1 LIKVKWTYEGAGVSL
16 RAADEWIDLVK
27 RAASIA
33 QEGVISGIGGFS
45 GLYDLGDDLCL
56 AACCDG
62 VGTKLEIAKKADQFA
77 GLGQDL
83 VAMNVNDLI
92 TCGARPLFFLDYI
105 ACGKLDGQR
114 FSGLIYG
121 IAEACRQSG
130 CALLG
135 GETAEMPGTYPPD
148 GFDLAGFAV
157 GLAKKSKLIT
167 GQDITAGDLLV
178 GLPSSGLHSN
188 GFSLVRKVLLEDG
201 LKLSLD
207 SDPLGEGRPLYKT
220 LLEPTRLYP
229 RIIVKIMEKVR
240 IKAMA
245 HITGGGLEGNVMR
258 VIPEGLAISV
268 DYRSWKR
275 PKIYDLIAKAGVEE
289 GEMRKVFNLGIGF
302 VLIIERTDLSD
313 LEDTLKEMSEPY
325 CVIGEVITA

>member
-1 LIKVKWTYEGAGVSL
+1 VIGMKWTYEQAGVSL
-16 RAADEWIDLVK
+16 KASDDWIDIVK
-27 RAASIA
+27 QAASIA
-33 QEGVISGIGGFS
+33 QEGVISGIGGFA
-45 GLYDLGDDLCL
+45 GLYELGDDLCL

-114 FSGLIYG
+114 FSGFIYG
-121 IAEACRQSG
+121 IAEACKQSG

-135 GETAEMPGTYPPD
+135 GETAEMPGTYLSD

-157 GLAKKSKLIT
+157 GIVKKSNIIT
-167 GQDITAGDLLV
+167 GRDVTAGDLLI
-178 GLPSSGLHSN
+178 GLASSGLHSN

-229 RIIVKIMEKVR
+229 RIIAKIMEKAK

-245 HITGGGLEGNVMR
+245 HITGGGLEANVKR
-258 VIPEGLAISV
+258 VIPDGLAIAV
-268 DYRSWKR
+268 NYDSWER
-275 PKIYDLIAKAGVEE
+275 PKIYGLIAEAGVEE
-289 GEMRKVFNLGIGF
+289 EEMRKVFNLGIGF
-302 VLIIERTDLSD
+302 VLVADKADLSFI
-313 LEDTLKEMSEPY
+313 EDTLKEMGEPY
-325 CVIGEVITA
+325 CVIGEVIKA

>member
-1 LIKVKWTYEGAGVSL
+1 MKWTYEGAGVSL
-16 RAADEWIDLVK
+16 RAADEWIDIVK

-201 LKLSLD
+201 LKLSFD

-229 RIIVKIMEKVR
+229 GIVAKIMEKVR

-268 DYRSWKR
+268 DYSSWKR

-302 VLIIERTDLSD
+302 VLVIERTDLLS

>member
-1 LIKVKWTYEGAGVSL
+1 MKWTYEGAGVSL
-16 RAADEWIDLVK
+16 KAADDWIDIVK

-105 ACGKLDGQR
+105 ACGRLDGQR

-167 GQDITAGDLLV
+167 GQDITACDLLV

-229 RIIVKIMEKVR
+229 GIVAKIMEKVR

-268 DYRSWKR
+268 DYSSWKR

-302 VLIIERTDLSD
+302 VLVIERTDLSG

>member
-1 LIKVKWTYEGAGVSL
+1 MKWTYEGAGVSL
-16 RAADEWIDLVK
+16 KAADDWIDIVK

-229 RIIVKIMEKVR
+229 GIVAKIMEKVR

-268 DYRSWKR
+268 DYSSWKR

-302 VLIIERTDLSD
+302 VLVIERTDLSG
-313 LEDTLKEMSEPY
+313 LEDTLKEMNEPY

>member
-1 LIKVKWTYEGAGVSL
+1 MKWTYEGAGVSL
-16 RAADEWIDLVK
+16 KAADDWIDIVK

-167 GQDITAGDLLV
+167 GQDITACDLLV
-178 GLPSSGLHSN
+178 GLPSSGIHSN

-201 LKLSLD
+201 LNLSLD

-229 RIIVKIMEKVR
+229 GIVAKIMEKVR

-268 DYRSWKR
+268 DYSSWKR

-302 VLIIERTDLSD
+302 VLVIERTDLSG
-313 LEDTLKEMSEPY
+313 LEDTLKEMNEPY

>member
-1 LIKVKWTYEGAGVSL
+1 MKWTYEGAGVSL
-16 RAADEWIDLVK
+16 RAADDWIDIVK

-105 ACGKLDGQR
+105 ACGRLDGQR

-229 RIIVKIMEKVR
+229 GIVAKIMEKVR

-268 DYRSWKR
+268 DYSSWKR

-302 VLIIERTDLSD
+302 VLVIERTDLSD
-313 LEDTLKEMSEPY
+313 LEDALKEMNEPY

>member
-1 LIKVKWTYEGAGVSL
+1 MKWTYEGAGVSL
-16 RAADEWIDLVK
+16 RAADDWIDIVK

-167 GQDITAGDLLV
+167 GQDITACDLLV

-229 RIIVKIMEKVR
+229 GIVAKIMEKVR

-268 DYRSWKR
+268 DYSSWKR

-302 VLIIERTDLSD
+302 VLVIERTDLSG

>member
-1 LIKVKWTYEGAGVSL
+1 MKWTYEGAGVSL
-16 RAADEWIDLVK
+16 RAADDWIDIVK

-105 ACGKLDGQR
+105 ACGRLDGQR

-229 RIIVKIMEKVR
+229 GIVAKIMEKVR

-268 DYRSWKR
+268 DYSSWKR
-275 PKIYDLIAKAGVEE
+275 SKIYDLIAKAGVEE

-302 VLIIERTDLSD
+302 VLVIERTDLSD
-313 LEDTLKEMSEPY
+313 LEDALKEMNEPY

>member
-1 LIKVKWTYEGAGVSL
+1 MKWTYEGAGVSL
-16 RAADEWIDLVK
+16 RAADEWIDIVK

-114 FSGLIYG
+114 FSSLIYG

-229 RIIVKIMEKVR
+229 GIVAKIMEKVR

-268 DYRSWKR
+268 DYSSWKR

-302 VLIIERTDLSD
+302 VLVIERTDLSG

-325 CVIGEVITA
+325 CVIGEVIKA

>member
-1 LIKVKWTYEGAGVSL
+1 VKWTYEGAGVSL

-167 GQDITAGDLLV
+167 GQDITACDLLV

-229 RIIVKIMEKVR
+229 GIVAKIMEKVR

-268 DYRSWKR
+268 DYSSWKR

-302 VLIIERTDLSD
+302 VLVIERTDLSG

>member
-1 LIKVKWTYEGAGVSL
+1 MKWTYEGAGVSL
-16 RAADEWIDLVK
+16 RAADDWIDIVK

-105 ACGKLDGQR
+105 ACGRLDGQR

-167 GQDITAGDLLV
+167 GQDITACDLLV

-229 RIIVKIMEKVR
+229 RIIAKIMEKVR

-268 DYRSWKR
+268 DYSSWKR

-302 VLIIERTDLSD
+302 VLVIERTDLSG

>member
-1 LIKVKWTYEGAGVSL
+1 MSL
-16 RAADEWIDLVK
+16 RAADEWIDIVK

-229 RIIVKIMEKVR
+229 GIVAKIMEKVR

-268 DYRSWKR
+268 DYSSWKR

-302 VLIIERTDLSD
+302 VLVIEKTDLPD

>member
-1 LIKVKWTYEGAGVSL
+1 VKWTYEGAGVSL
-16 RAADEWIDLVK
+16 RAADDWIDIVK

-105 ACGKLDGQR
+105 ACGRLDGQR

-167 GQDITAGDLLV
+167 GQDITACDLLV

-229 RIIVKIMEKVR
+229 GIVAKIMEKVR

-268 DYRSWKR
+268 DYSSWKR

-289 GEMRKVFNLGIGF
+289 GEMRKVFKLRHRF
-302 VLIIERTDLSD
+302 VLVIERT
-313 LEDTLKEMSEPY
+313 TFPALKTP
-325 CVIGEVITA
+325 

>member
-1 LIKVKWTYEGAGVSL
+1 MKWTYEGAGVSL
-16 RAADEWIDLVK
+16 RAADEWIDIVK

-229 RIIVKIMEKVR
+229 GIVAKIMEKVR

-268 DYRSWKR
+268 DYSSWKR

-302 VLIIERTDLSD
+302 VLVIEKTDLSD
-313 LEDTLKEMSEPY
+313 LEDALKEMNEPY

>member
-1 LIKVKWTYEGAGVSL
+1 VIKVKWTYEGAGVSL
-16 RAADEWIDLVK
+16 RAADEWIDIVK

-229 RIIVKIMEKVR
+229 GIVAKIMEKVR

-268 DYRSWKR
+268 DYSSWKR

-302 VLIIERTDLSD
+302 VLVIERTDLSG

>member
-1 LIKVKWTYEGAGVSL
+1 VKWTYEGAGVSL
-16 RAADEWIDLVK
+16 KAADDWIDIVK

-62 VGTKLEIAKKADQFA
+62 VGTKLEIAKKANQLA

-92 TCGARPLFFLDYI
+92 TCGARPLFFLDYL

-114 FSGLIYG
+114 FSSLIYG

-229 RIIVKIMEKVR
+229 GIVAKIMEKVR

-268 DYRSWKR
+268 DYSSWKR

-302 VLIIERTDLSD
+302 VLVIERTDLLS

>member
-1 LIKVKWTYEGAGVSL
+1 MKWTYEGAGVSL
-16 RAADEWIDLVK
+16 RAADDWIDIVK

-167 GQDITAGDLLV
+167 GQDITACDLLV

-229 RIIVKIMEKVR
+229 RIIAKIMEKVR

-268 DYRSWKR
+268 DYSSWKR

-302 VLIIERTDLSD
+302 VLVIERTDLSG

>member
-1 LIKVKWTYEGAGVSL
+1 MKWTYEGAGVSL
-16 RAADEWIDLVK
+16 KAADDWIDIVK

-105 ACGKLDGQR
+105 ACGRLDGQR

-229 RIIVKIMEKVR
+229 GIVAKIMEKVR

-268 DYRSWKR
+268 DYSSWKR
-275 PKIYDLIAKAGVEE
+275 PKIYVLIAKAGVEE

-302 VLIIERTDLSD
+302 VLVIERTDLSG

>member
-1 LIKVKWTYEGAGVSL
+1 VKWTYEGAGVSL
-16 RAADEWIDLVK
+16 KAADDWIDIVK

-229 RIIVKIMEKVR
+229 GIVAKIMEKVR

-268 DYRSWKR
+268 DYSSWKR
-275 PKIYDLIAKAGVEE
+275 SKIYDLIAKAGVEE

-302 VLIIERTDLSD
+302 VLVIEKTDLSD
-313 LEDTLKEMSEPY
+313 LEDALKEMNEPY

>member
-1 LIKVKWTYEGAGVSL
+1 MKWTYEGAGVSL
-16 RAADEWIDLVK
+16 RAADDWIDIVK

-114 FSGLIYG
+114 FSSLIYG

-229 RIIVKIMEKVR
+229 GIVAKIMEKVR

-268 DYRSWKR
+268 DYSSWKR

-302 VLIIERTDLSD
+302 VLVIEKTDLSD
-313 LEDTLKEMSEPY
+313 LEDALKEMNEPY

>member
-1 LIKVKWTYEGAGVSL
+1 VKWTYEGAGVSL
-16 RAADEWIDLVK
+16 KAADDWIDIVK

-105 ACGKLDGQR
+105 ACGRLDGQR

-302 VLIIERTDLSD
+302 VLVIERTDLSG

>member
-1 LIKVKWTYEGAGVSL
+1 MKWTYEGAGVSL
-16 RAADEWIDLVK
+16 RAADEWIDIVK

-167 GQDITAGDLLV
+167 GQDITACDLLV

-229 RIIVKIMEKVR
+229 RIIAKIMEKVR

-268 DYRSWKR
+268 DYSSWKR

-302 VLIIERTDLSD
+302 VLVIERTDLSG

>member
-1 LIKVKWTYEGAGVSL
+1 MKWTYEGAGVSL
-16 RAADEWIDLVK
+16 KAADDWIDIVK

-167 GQDITAGDLLV
+167 GQDITACDLLV

-229 RIIVKIMEKVR
+229 RIIAKIMEKVR

-268 DYRSWKR
+268 DYSSWKR

-302 VLIIERTDLSD
+302 VLVIEKTNLPG

>member
-1 LIKVKWTYEGAGVSL
+1 MKWTYEGAGVSL
-16 RAADEWIDLVK
+16 RAADEWIDIVK

-105 ACGKLDGQR
+105 ACGRLDGQR

-167 GQDITAGDLLV
+167 GQDITACDLLV

-229 RIIVKIMEKVR
+229 RIIAKIMEKVR

-268 DYRSWKR
+268 DYSSWKR

-302 VLIIERTDLSD
+302 VLVIEKTNLPG

>member
-1 LIKVKWTYEGAGVSL
+1 MKWTYEGAGVSL
-16 RAADEWIDLVK
+16 RAADEWIDIVK

-167 GQDITAGDLLV
+167 GQDITACDLLV

-229 RIIVKIMEKVR
+229 GIVAKIMEKVR

-258 VIPEGLAISV
+258 VIP
-268 DYRSWKR
+268 
-275 PKIYDLIAKAGVEE
+275 
-289 GEMRKVFNLGIGF
+289 
-302 VLIIERTDLSD
+302 
-313 LEDTLKEMSEPY
+313 
-325 CVIGEVITA
+325 

>member
-1 LIKVKWTYEGAGVSL
+1 MKWTYEGAGVSL
-16 RAADEWIDLVK
+16 KAADDWIDIVK

-33 QEGVISGIGGFS
+33 QEGVIAGIGGFN

-157 GLAKKSKLIT
+157 GLVKKSKLIT
-167 GQDITAGDLLV
+167 GQDIMAGDLLV
-178 GLPSSGLHSN
+178 GLASSGLHSN

-207 SDPLGEGRPLYKT
+207 SDPLGEGRPLYKA

-229 RIIVKIMEKVR
+229 SIVAKIMEKVR

-268 DYRSWKR
+268 DYSSWKR
-275 PKIYDLIAKAGVEE
+275 PKIFNLIAKAGVEE
-289 GEMRKVFNLGIGF
+289 REMRKVFNLGIGF
-302 VLIIERTDLSD
+302 VLVIERTDLSG
-313 LEDTLKEMSEPY
+313 LEDALKEIKEPY

>member
-1 LIKVKWTYEGAGVSL
+1 MKWTYEGAGVSL
-16 RAADEWIDLVK
+16 KAADDWIDIVK

-105 ACGKLDGQR
+105 ACGRLDGQR

-167 GQDITAGDLLV
+167 GQDITACDLLV

-229 RIIVKIMEKVR
+229 RIIAKIMEKVR

-268 DYRSWKR
+268 DYSSWKR

-302 VLIIERTDLSD
+302 VLVIEKTNLPG

>member
-1 LIKVKWTYEGAGVSL
+1 VKWTYEGAGVSL
-16 RAADEWIDLVK
+16 RAADEWIDIVK

-229 RIIVKIMEKVR
+229 GIVAKIMEKVR

-268 DYRSWKR
+268 DYSSWKR

-302 VLIIERTDLSD
+302 VLVIEKTDLPD